1 MFPSFPQKVP
11 THFPHNY
18 IALSALLSNWDHNM
32 KVWMSFL
39 HTACK
44 PFKYHSLERGL
55 PTWLTGSKKT
65 PAIQEMQE
73 MWARSLGREDH
84 QKEATGSNSLQYSC
98 LENPMDREAW
108 QAMAHQL
115 PKSWTQLKRLSV
127 HACTL
132 ERTLIF
138 YLKLFSTD
146 TKVFRIESTIKI
158 FLFNFCSIEEI
169 IWSGATIFPTK
180 KKKKITWLSHSIL

>member
-1 MFPSFPQKVP
+1 MSEHLKINRKRANMFPSFPQKVP

-32 KVWMSFL
+32 KVWMSVL

-108 QAMAHQL
+108 QAMAHRL
-115 PKSWTQLKRLSV
+115 PELDTTEATE
-127 HACTL
+127 HACMH
-132 ERTLIF
+132 IG
-138 YLKLFSTD
+138 KD
-146 TKVFRIESTIKI
+146 
-158 FLFNFCSIEEI
+158 FNFLLKVIQHRHKSV
-169 IWSGATIFPTK
+169 
-180 KKKKITWLSHSIL
+180 